1 MVHAYQLTKAFS
13 YSFDQQIVVVQYK
26 SAIPSLL
33 RPIMIKMVRKKSRD
47 QDGHREDEAS
57 NLFSEIAIVLE
68 IDETFSARSEIPSPS
83 SHLNEPRC
91 EHPTSSSA
99 LSLPIPLLIGPSHRS
114 SAYSHPKSFSD
125 PTYSSIA
132 IQPRMPDPTGT
143 TPQAPSP
150 EIVRKKKDNFSLLNQ
165 SLGGQEPRKPTCFYS
180 PPRKFPW
187 FLRAPFPGNRASI
200 RPARTNEWPS
210 AAPLARGKG

>member
-1 MVHAYQLTKAFS
+1 
-13 YSFDQQIVVVQYK
+13 
-26 SAIPSLL
+26 
-33 RPIMIKMVRKKSRD
+33 MVRKKSRD

-68 IDETFSARSEIPSPS
+68 IDETFFSARSEIPSPS

-99 LSLPIPLLIGPSHRS
+99 PSLPIPLLIGPSHRS

-125 PTYSSIA
+125 PTYNSIA

-143 TPQAPSP
+143 TPQAPRPGSSQ
-150 EIVRKKKDNFSLLNQ
+150 KKK
-165 SLGGQEPRKPTCFYS
+165 
-180 PPRKFPW
+180 
-187 FLRAPFPGNRASI
+187 
-200 RPARTNEWPS
+200 
-210 AAPLARGKG
+210 KG